1 MSQDES
7 PGFWSRVWQYMKAI
21 ASSLWKWLLR
31 YPVLIPVT
39 ILLITLAVFGILIGQ
54 KIQIGGILG
63 KLWGKKPKDNKRAVP
78 PEDRVDED
86 GKPIQPGESDD
97 KGYVQ
102 APVKT
107 NIKDPGIFS
116 DPNEVVIEDPD
127 EGDVVIV
134 LPKGVK
140 NSDVKE
146 VIRIKPKV
154 YEVKNNDGG
163 TSVHELD
170 SIIDELGG

>member
-1 MSQDES
+1 M
-7 PGFWSRVWQYMKAI
+7 WTKIWQYIKAV

-31 YPVLIPVT
+31 YPIAIPLTVLLVIA
-39 ILLITLAVFGILIGQ
+39 AVAAIVVGQ
-54 KIQIGGILG
+54 DLQIGGILD
-63 KLWGKKPKDNKRAVP
+63 KLWGRKPKGDKRTVI

-97 KGYVQ
+97 KGFVQ

-107 NIKDPGIFS
+107 DIKKPGILS
-116 DPNEVVIEDPD
+116 NPDEIIIEDPD
-127 EGDVVIV
+127 EGEVVIP
-134 LPKGVK
+134 LPEGVK
-140 NSDVKE
+140 NKDVKE

-163 TSVHELD
+163 TSVHELAD
-170 SIIDELGG
+170 LISELGG